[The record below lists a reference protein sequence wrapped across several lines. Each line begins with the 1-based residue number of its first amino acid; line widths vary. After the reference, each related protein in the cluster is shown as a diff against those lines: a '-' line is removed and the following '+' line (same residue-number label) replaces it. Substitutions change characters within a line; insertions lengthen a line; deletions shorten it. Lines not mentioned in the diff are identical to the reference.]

1 MTRAAEPPAQAS
13 DAVTGGSVDL
23 PAATPPT
30 NAERRKRRHARTR
43 RDILAAA
50 REVMLESG
58 ASGITVR
65 EVAHRADFSPAALY
79 KYFSGRDE
87 IIAALTQESFLILK
101 RFIDGV
107 PTSLSPD
114 KRLVAL
120 GMAYMKFAQDN
131 PADLACILDSTT
143 RPLPEGFDLAAG
155 LAAVTALRSTLE
167 EGVHQGL
174 FRELTQKELAVVAYG
189 LWSLVHGMTT
199 LRGIDLGPVSQDIV
213 PEPRRV
219 LRTYIDG
226 LRRT

>member
-1 MTRAAEPPAQAS
+1 MTRAAEPPAQAG
-13 DAVTGGSVDL
+13 DQPAGGSVDL
-23 PAATPPT
+23 AAATPPT
-30 NAERRKRRHARTR
+30 NAERRRRRHARTR

-58 ASGITVR
+58 AGGITVR

-101 RFIDGV
+101 HFIDGV
-107 PTSLSPD
+107 PTSLPPD

-131 PADLACILDSTT
+131 PADLACILDATT

-155 LAAVTALRSTLE
+155 LAAVTELRSTLE
-167 EGVHQGL
+167 EGVRQGL